1 MVGEPPV
8 QGFWLPGGGVDCRRA
23 ALRPGV
29 GWCGC
34 PSGSVIMAACHCGF
48 GSADSALC
56 QSAVLVCAAMAC
68 RHSPGVAAGI
78 FQNLPYWLAK
88 RPVRPRKTARI
99 ASQYGPFCCGLGAAA
114 HLLQAQ
120 MASTD
125 RLGGCKPL
133 GVWRLRS
140 RLAGPQQAPGGAPV
154 RAEAASQCS
163 AAVGATVAVAA
174 ACGPRHACRNR
185 SRHGPAGRAANRLVD
200 LNQP

>member
-34 PSGSVIMAACHCGF
+34 PSGPVIMAACHCGF

-88 RPVRPRKTARI
+88 RPVSQANTGRFAAGQARRRICCRHRWRPLTA
-99 ASQYGPFCCGLGAAA
+99 
-114 HLLQAQ
+114 
-120 MASTD
+120 
-125 RLGGCKPL
+125 
-133 GVWRLRS
+133 
-140 RLAGPQQAPGGAPV
+140 
-154 RAEAASQCS
+154 S
-163 AAVGATVAVAA
+163 AAVSRWASGGCEVGLPARNRPRGARPSGRRLRANVARLLEPRLLLRPRAAHGMPAATVA
-174 ACGPRHACRNR
+174 GM
-185 SRHGPAGRAANRLVD
+185 GRQGGRQTAWLI
-200 LNQP
+200 

>member
-1 MVGEPPV
+1 M
-8 QGFWLPGGGVDCRRA
+8 PGGGVDCRRA

-34 PSGSVIMAACHCGF
+34 PSGPVIMAACHCGF
-48 GSADSALC
+48 GSAGSALC

-99 ASQYGPFCCGLGAAA
+99 ASQYGPFCCGPGAAA

-120 MASTD
+120 MTSPD

-140 RLAGPQQAPGGAPV
+140 RLAGPQQAPGARPSGRRLRANVARLLAP
-154 RAEAASQCS
+154 RLLLRQRS
-163 AAVGATVAVAA
+163 AHGMPAATVA
-174 ACGPRHACRNR
+174 GM
-185 SRHGPAGRAANRLVD
+185 GRQGGRQTAWLI
-200 LNQP
+200 

>member
-34 PSGSVIMAACHCGF
+34 PSGPVIMAACHCGF

-68 RHSPGVAAGI
+68 RHSPGGAPA
-78 FQNLPYWLAK
+78 FS
-88 RPVRPRKTARI
+88 KTCRI
-99 ASQYGPFCCGLGAAA
+99 GLRYGPFCCGPGAAA

-125 RLGGCKPL
+125 RLGGCKPF

-140 RLAGPQQAPGGAPV
+140 RLAGPQQAPGARPSGRRL
-154 RAEAASQCS
+154 RANVARLLEPRLQLRPRAAHGMP
-163 AAVGATVAVAA
+163 AATVA
-174 ACGPRHACRNR
+174 GM
-185 SRHGPAGRAANRLVD
+185 GRQGGRQTAWLI
-200 LNQP
+200 